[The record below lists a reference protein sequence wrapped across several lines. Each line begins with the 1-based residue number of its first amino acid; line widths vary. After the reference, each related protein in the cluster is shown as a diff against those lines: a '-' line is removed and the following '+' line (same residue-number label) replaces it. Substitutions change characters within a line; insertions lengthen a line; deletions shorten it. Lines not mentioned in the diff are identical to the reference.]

1 MYCIQINGVDM
12 DGVRHEQAVNML
24 TSLERYMR
32 LVCEREVVLPRGAP
46 SPVLSTFAKPIPKPL
61 PRKITSTSSVTSDSE
76 PPQVQ
81 FLWNCN
87 VIVCTMLGVL
97 LLEPVCA
104 LYLLGGCAY
113 QVSIVNVLFQL
124 IFKLFN
130 SLICVL
136 SLFYNLFNK

>member
-1 MYCIQINGVDM
+1 M

-32 LVCEREVVLPRGAP
+32 LVCEREVVLPRGVP
-46 SPVLSTFAKPIPKPL
+46 SPVLNTFAKPIPKPL

-76 PPQVQ
+76 PPQVH
-81 FLWNCN
+81 FLSNCN

-104 LYLLGGCAY
+104 SYLQGGCAY
-113 QVSIVNVLFQL
+113 KVSIVKHLFH
-124 IFKLFN
+124 LF
-130 SLICVL
+130 SVVHLPYLCYQFIC
-136 SLFYNLFNK
+136 YNLLNQ